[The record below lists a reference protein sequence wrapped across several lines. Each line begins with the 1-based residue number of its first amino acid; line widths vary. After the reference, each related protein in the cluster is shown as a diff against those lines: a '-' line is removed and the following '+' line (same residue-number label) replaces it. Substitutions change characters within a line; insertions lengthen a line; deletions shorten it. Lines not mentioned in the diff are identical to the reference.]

1 MQKGDK
7 KEEKLEIEEQ
17 IKRKMA
23 RIKRR
28 IAVMSGKGGV
38 GKSTV
43 TALLAVH
50 FARQGKLVGVLD
62 ADFLGPSIP
71 KLFGIERKKPLSG
84 IDGLEPVL
92 TPKYAIRVMSLQ
104 FMTPEGIA
112 VIWRGPMISK
122 VLEDFIAH
130 TSWGNLDYLIVDM
143 PPGTGDAPITVLQD
157 IPLDGV
163 IMVATPHDLAAN
175 IVERAINMA
184 RSMNT
189 DVIGIV
195 ENMSYYRCPECGR
208 IARFG
213 KSTAL
218 LAKKY
223 GLKILASIPLE
234 ESLAHYC
241 DAGIV
246 EEYKTDYFEGV
257 EF

>member
-1 MQKGDK
+1 MQEK
-7 KEEKLEIEEQ
+7 KQEKIELEEQ
-17 IKRKMA
+17 IKRKMTH
-23 RIKRR
+23 IKHR

-50 FARQGKLVGVLD
+50 FARQGRLVGILD

-71 KLFGIERKKPLSG
+71 KLFGLERKKPLSS

-92 TPKYAIRVMSLQ
+92 TSKYAIRVMSLQ

-112 VIWRGPMISK
+112 VVWRGPMITK
-122 VLEDFIAH
+122 VLEDFVAH

-143 PPGTGDAPITVLQD
+143 PPGTGDVPITVLQD
-157 IPLDGV
+157 IPLDGT
-163 IMVATPHDLAAN
+163 IMVATPHDLTAS

-184 RSMNT
+184 RTMDT
-189 DVIGIV
+189 EVLGIV

-213 KSTAL
+213 SSTSL
-218 LAKKY
+218 LARKY
-223 GLKILASIPLE
+223 GLKVIASIPLE
-234 ESLAHYC
+234 EDLARYC

-246 EEYKTDYFEGV
+246 EEYKTDYFEGS
-257 EF
+257 EL